1 MDIKRDLLA
10 NGKVLRAFVSR
21 FEKDRNEQ
29 NFLNVLVCLR
39 DSYVWIPY
47 HAEKKQQEKS
57 SKKKIWFFRRKKQE
71 TEKSGDDVRLVPDTL
86 TSGGVLVMPVFS
98 SEDQMGDVYKGRA
111 KTVRVHFLEA
121 MAIAMV
127 HKEIEALVLDAFTR
141 PFMLEKDLFPVVK
154 GLPTQME
161 DEES

>member
-1 MDIKRDLLA
+1 MDIKRELLS

-21 FEKDRNEQ
+21 FEKDRTEQ

-47 HAEKKQQEKS
+47 YAEAKQQDKN
-57 SKKKIWFFRRKKQE
+57 SKKKRWFFGRKKQE
-71 TEKSGDDVRLVPDTL
+71 PAKSNDDVRLVPDML

-98 SEDQMGDVYKGRA
+98 SEDQMGEVYKGRA

-121 MAIAMV
+121 MAIALV
-127 HKEIEALVLDAFTR
+127 HSQIEAIVLDAFTR

-161 DEES
+161 DDES

>member
-1 MDIKRDLLA
+1 MDIKRELLA

-47 HAEKKQQEKS
+47 HAEAKPQEKRG
-57 SKKKIWFFRRKKQE
+57 KKKRWFFGKKNQDE
-71 TEKSGDDVRLVPDTL
+71 LKSGDDVRLVPDTL
-86 TSGGVLVMPVFS
+86 PSGGVLVMPVFS
-98 SEDQMGDVYKGRA
+98 SEDQMGDVYKGRT

-127 HKEIEALVLDAFTR
+127 HKTIEGIVLDAFTR

-154 GLPTQME
+154 GLPSQME